1 MMNSTNETKVVAYLT
16 KRLPSLYFFTFIERS
31 RIMRNLVLGGL
42 AVAGGIFLTRAAAD
56 YVLTKYKKEIREYV
70 IEKVVNYFFTDED
83 GEEID
88 DSELIMTAAKAY
100 LKQKGAK

>member
-1 MMNSTNETKVVAYLT
+1 
-16 KRLPSLYFFTFIERS
+16 
-31 RIMRNLVLGGL
+31 MRNLLIGGL
-42 AVAGGIFLTRAAAD
+42 AVAGGLYLTKAAAN

>member
-1 MMNSTNETKVVAYLT
+1 
-16 KRLPSLYFFTFIERS
+16 
-31 RIMRNLVLGGL
+31 MRNFLIGGL
-42 AVAGGIFLTRAAAD
+42 AVAGSLYLAKAATS

-88 DSELIMTAAKAY
+88 DSELIVTAAKAY
-100 LKQKGAK
+100 LRQKGAK